1 MKNKDVVYTKDL
13 VYHKKYPK
21 LPTVTAV
28 QALEPFRV
36 HVTFADGFER
46 EIDLEPELWGPV
58 FEPIRNDPAYFRQ
71 VFVSGDT
78 IAWPNEADFA
88 PETLYYWGQP
98 IPWMVDYE
106 EQQKKKKARQL
117 RERKAHIASNK
128 QSKTLKSKTPKKR
141 VAKSAS
147 ARKKVAAKG
156 P

>member
-28 QALEPFRV
+28 RALEPFRV

-58 FEPIRNDPAYFRQ
+58 FEPIRNDPGYFRQ
-71 VFVSGDT
+71 VFVNGGT

-98 IPWMVDYE
+98 IPWMVEYE
-106 EQQKKKKARQL
+106 EKQKKKKARQL
-117 RERKAHIASNK
+117 RERVAR
-128 QSKTLKSKTPKKR
+128 KTTTKVR
-141 VAKSAS
+141 AVAKAKSPKIAPVKS
-147 ARKKVAAKG
+147 NRRKTVLAKNK
-156 P
+156 